1 MLRNMI
7 GCILRTS
14 WTHMTRM
21 RNASLGIMGI
31 LTVLFLTIFI
41 GISMVGFLRAQRDQ
55 ISEKFTYP
63 LFLQKQISLDNAR
76 VTAFQESLITD
87 KIVMTPVATISKE
100 IALDAQIQ
108 RDPTILSV
116 LSGENP
122 LPDTLMVPLYNTDIE
137 RLWIR
142 VLEYRDIFEQT
153 SSIDS
158 VRQHLRTFESS
169 LNTIERT
176 VHAVIF
182 FLILTAIVMVL
193 LIFSVIRYHVR
204 LFYDEL
210 IIGRL
215 VGAEPYF
222 FWGPHVVSVVLYT
235 GVALIISGMSFLFL
249 RWFF

>member
-1 MLRNMI
+1 MTLFGSFFVLLVLSYYAKSMI

-21 RNASLGIMGI
+21 RNASLGIMGV

-41 GISMVGFLRAQRDQ
+41 GISMVGFLRTQRDQ
-55 ISEKFTYP
+55 MSEKFTYP
-63 LFLQKQISLDNAR
+63 LFLQKQIRLESSR
-76 VTAFQESLITD
+76 VTAFIESLSSD
-87 KIVMTPVATISKE
+87 KIIVMPVATISKE
-100 IALDAQIQ
+100 VALDAQIQ
-108 RDPTILSV
+108 RDPSILSV

-122 LPDTLMVPLYNTDIE
+122 LPDTIMIPLYGTDIE
-137 RLWIR
+137 RLWVR

-176 VHAVIF
+176 VHAVVF
-182 FLILTAIVMVL
+182 FLILTALVMIL
-193 LIFSVIRYHVR
+193 LIFSIVRYHIR

-222 FWGPHVVSVVLYT
+222 FWGPHIVSVVLYT
-235 GVALIISGMSFLFL
+235 
-249 RWFF
+249 

>member
-1 MLRNMI
+1 MI

-41 GISMVGFLRAQRDQ
+41 GISMVGFLRSQRNQ
-55 ISEKFTYP
+55 VSEKFTYP
-63 LFLQKQISLDNAR
+63 LFLQKQISLESPRVNA
-76 VTAFQESLITD
+76 FIESLTTD
-87 KIVMTPVATISKE
+87 KITSTQVTTISKE
-100 IALDAQIQ
+100 VALDAQIQ
-108 RDPTILSV
+108 RDSSILSV

-122 LPDTLMVPLYNTDIE
+122 LPDTLMVPLYGTDVE

-158 VRQHLRTFESS
+158 VRQHLRSFESS

-176 VHAVIF
+176 VHAVVF
-182 FLILTAIVMVL
+182 FLVLTAIVMIL
-193 LIFSVIRYHVR
+193 LIFSVLRYHVR

-222 FWGPHVVSVVLYT
+222 FWGPHAVSIFLYT
-235 GVALIISGMSFLFL
+235 GVALITSGMLFLFL
-249 RWFF
+249 QWFF

>member
-1 MLRNMI
+1 MI

-41 GISMVGFLRAQRDQ
+41 GISMVGFLRSQRNQ
-55 ISEKFTYP
+55 VSEKFTYP
-63 LFLQKQISLDNAR
+63 LFLQKQISLESPRVNA
-76 VTAFQESLITD
+76 FIESLTTD
-87 KIVMTPVATISKE
+87 KITSTQVTTISKE
-100 IALDAQIQ
+100 VALDAQIQ
-108 RDPTILSV
+108 RDSSILSV

-122 LPDTLMVPLYNTDIE
+122 LPDTLMVPLYGTDIE

-158 VRQHLRTFESS
+158 VRQHLRSFESS

-176 VHAVIF
+176 VHAVVF
-182 FLILTAIVMVL
+182 FLVLTAIVMIL
-193 LIFSVIRYHVR
+193 LIFSVLRYHVR

-210 IIGRL
+210 VIGRL

-222 FWGPHVVSVVLYT
+222 FWGPHVVSIFLYT
-235 GVALIISGMSFLFL
+235 GVALITSGMLFLFL
-249 RWFF
+249 QWFF

>member
-1 MLRNMI
+1 MI

-31 LTVLFLTIFI
+31 LTVLFLTLFI
-41 GISMVGFLRAQRDQ
+41 GISMVGFLQRQRDLVAQ
-55 ISEKFTYP
+55 KFTYP
-63 LFLQKQISLDNAR
+63 LFLQKQYTVESSR
-76 VTAFQESLITD
+76 VKTFLEGLKND
-87 KIVMTPVATISKE
+87 KIISMEPTSISKE

-108 RDPTILSV
+108 HDPTILTI
-116 LSGENP
+116 LSGDNP
-122 LPDTLMVPLYNTDIE
+122 LPDTLMVPLYGTDIE
-137 RLWIR
+137 RLWVR

-176 VHAVIF
+176 VQVVIF
-182 FLILTAIVMVL
+182 FLILTAVVMAL
-193 LIFSVIRYHVR
+193 LIFSILRYHIR
-204 LFYDEL
+204 LFHDEL

-222 FWGPHVVSVVLYT
+222 FWGPHAVSIMTYT
-235 GVALIISGMSFLFL
+235 GVALMFSGIFFLLL

>member
-1 MLRNMI
+1 MI

-41 GISMVGFLRAQRDQ
+41 GISMVGFLRSQRNQ
-55 ISEKFTYP
+55 VSEKFTYP
-63 LFLQKQISLDNAR
+63 LFLQKQISLESPRVNA
-76 VTAFQESLITD
+76 FIESLTTD
-87 KIVMTPVATISKE
+87 KITSTQVTTISKE
-100 IALDAQIQ
+100 VALDAQIQ
-108 RDPTILSV
+108 RDSSILSV

-122 LPDTLMVPLYNTDIE
+122 LPDTLMVPLYGTDVE

-158 VRQHLRTFESS
+158 VRQHLRSFESS

-176 VHAVIF
+176 VHAVVF
-182 FLILTAIVMVL
+182 FLVLTAIVMIL
-193 LIFSVIRYHVR
+193 LIFSVLRYHVR

-210 IIGRL
+210 VIGRL

-222 FWGPHVVSVVLYT
+222 FWGPHVVSIFLYT
-235 GVALIISGMSFLFL
+235 GVALITSGMLFLFL
-249 RWFF
+249 QWFF

>member
-1 MLRNMI
+1 MI
-7 GCILRTS
+7 GCIFRTS

-41 GISMVGFLRAQRDQ
+41 GISMVGFLRSQRNQ
-55 ISEKFTYP
+55 VSEKFTYP
-63 LFLQKQISLDNAR
+63 LFLQKQISLESPR
-76 VTAFQESLITD
+76 VTAFIESLTTD
-87 KIVMTPVATISKE
+87 KITSTQVTTISKE
-100 IALDAQIQ
+100 VALDAQIQ
-108 RDPTILSV
+108 RDSSILSV

-122 LPDTLMVPLYNTDIE
+122 LPDTLMVPLYGTDIE

-158 VRQHLRTFESS
+158 VRQHLRAFESS

-176 VHAVIF
+176 VHAVVF
-182 FLILTAIVMVL
+182 FLVLTAVVMIL
-193 LIFSVIRYHVR
+193 LIFSVLRYHVR

-222 FWGPHVVSVVLYT
+222 FWGPHVVSIFLYT
-235 GVALIISGMSFLFL
+235 GVALITSGMLFLFL

>member
-1 MLRNMI
+1 MI

-21 RNASLGIMGI
+21 RNASLGIMRI

-41 GISMVGFLRAQRDQ
+41 GISMVGFLRSQRNQ
-55 ISEKFTYP
+55 VSEKFTYP
-63 LFLQKQISLDNAR
+63 LFLQKQISLESPRVNA
-76 VTAFQESLITD
+76 FIESLITD
-87 KIVMTPVATISKE
+87 KITSTQVTTISKE
-100 IALDAQIQ
+100 VALDVQIQ
-108 RDPTILSV
+108 RDSSILSV

-122 LPDTLMVPLYNTDIE
+122 LPDTLMVPLYGTDIE

-158 VRQHLRTFESS
+158 VRQHLRAFESS

-176 VHAVIF
+176 VHAVVF
-182 FLILTAIVMVL
+182 FLVLTAIVMIL
-193 LIFSVIRYHVR
+193 LIFSVLRYHVR

-222 FWGPHVVSVVLYT
+222 FWGPHVVSIFLYT
-235 GVALIISGMSFLFL
+235 GVALITSGMLFLFL
-249 RWFF
+249 QWFF